1 MQTFFNPT
9 TPFFDDEGHPLV
21 GARVSFLEIGTSAN
35 FIDLTDSEGTPL
47 SNPLFTGSDGRLRLN
62 NGNGAPAV
70 PCIANGLSYKVVV
83 AKKTGVEPIFVD
95 GILQNPEEL
104 YEEPSIVFVVTAM
117 GGSGAGGNSSV
128 VGSIAEVRSA
138 DKGLGS
144 VVCAGYYA
152 AGDCPSRTFTWFD
165 SEEPPEDNGINILR
179 NPDDNTGYWKM
190 GDPQAGTWDV
200 RMAGLRPEFESST
213 NSSLLAN
220 LLSMVNDSGFDTM
233 STRIFFPKGVW
244 KIQQG
249 FTAYSK
255 VVFGYGAK
263 LSMGNGTA
271 KTFNFHG
278 GIESFGSPDAGNL
291 KIFEAPYGGYLKI
304 VCGLGVFRSSW
315 LGNVPLSN
323 LSVKDTFIIDSDDR
337 DFPHTGARKVIVE
350 TDLAHTVDFR
360 DCEIVSAGHLGNGFF
375 KNCKLRGAMFLD
387 SDLDSVF
394 VDEDCVIHAKDFHGR
409 MPLWCKLRSQQHDPV
424 LDLEMETLDSSCT
437 IALDGVFFKDALFDG
452 FVHDATASVG
462 FDGCRGTLI
471 INALGNY
478 ILTSEDSE
486 LNITFYGTGEV
497 GVGYQPA
504 LNIHGGSVAFVNQLS
519 YFLALGAVGVEFTG
533 NGVLVN
539 GDVAFDDCNVAVS
552 LTLRGK
558 FTACHSSFASNILH
572 YTVNAIAEVE
582 MTHCNLSAYYSLVPA
597 IAGTIVHGV
606 WSNNYSS
613 IESPILIDRTNI
625 DPIDSHHVYT
635 YSNNSGGFLPYETKP
650 EVHEFTIHHSAMT
663 GSIQPPTDPYNLTQM
678 VLGGS
683 DSDTNGRPSGYILPW
698 YSQPLFDTIKMF
710 RIGVDRFLVKAK
722 LTAWPTLLENEGS
735 HGEYQYNRYHDAQ
748 LGAYYIDGYT
758 WGIMPFWDD
767 PSVTPPTSLAT
778 AANPRFF
785 KGSLS
790 FSFNNMPG
798 NFTDYHVSMAIQYEC
813 LDKHG

>member
-21 GARVSFLEIGTSAN
+21 WARVSFLEIGTSAN

-47 SNPLFTGSDGRLRLN
+47 PNPLFTGSDGRLRLN

-263 LSMGNGTA
+263 LAMGNGSA

-337 DFPHTGARKVIVE
+337 DFPHTGARMVIVE

-360 DCEIVSAGHLGNGFF
+360 DCEIVSAGHLGNGSFR
-375 KNCKLRGAMFLD
+375 NCKLRGAMFLD

-424 LDLEMETLDSSCT
+424 LDLEMETLDSSCM

-462 FDGCRGTLI
+462 FDGCSGSLEL
-471 INALGNY
+471 NFLGDAVV
-478 ILTSEDSE
+478 SMEDSE
-486 LNITFYGTGEV
+486 LLFALKNTGAN
-497 GVGYQPA
+497 GNKPA
-504 LNIHGGSVAFVNQLS
+504 FVVNGGSFGNNGFIAYLS
-519 YFLALGAVGVEFTG
+519 SFGAKNAQVSGYALIVSGDVGLDNCSVTVPFT
-533 NGVLVN
+533 VN
-539 GDVAFDDCNVAVS
+539 GAFSATYCNIAAGVNHSVNTQQIN
-552 LTLRGK
+552 LTLKGNRLSG
-558 FTACHSSFASNILH
+558 TYSIGSS
-572 YTVNAIAEVE
+572 V
-582 MTHCNLSAYYSLVPA
+582 
-597 IAGTIVHGV
+597 AGTIV
-606 WSNNYSS
+606 NALIEDNYSNATTA
-613 IESPILIDRTNI
+613 IDIVRNNNI
-625 DPIDSHHVYT
+625 DPIDNHHSYT
-635 YSNNSGGFLPYETKP
+635 YKGNCGTFLPDKTKP
-650 EVHEFTIHHSAMT
+650 VAHEFTVKQNAAATNFDPYTLLRHTT
-663 GSIQPPTDPYNLTQM
+663 GSHNHEGWI
-678 VLGGS
+678 
-683 DSDTNGRPSGYILPW
+683 RPANIYQNNW
-698 YSQPLFDTIKMF
+698 FDEVEFF
-710 RIGVDRFLVKAK
+710 RIGIDRIKVKAS
-722 LTAWPTLLENEGS
+722 LPVYPGQIFVPENG
-735 HGEYQYNRYHDAQ
+735 GELASYHDAL
-748 LGAYYIDGYT
+748 LGAYFIEGNK
-758 WGIMPFWDD
+758 WGIQPYWDD
-767 PSVTPPTSLAT
+767 PVNAWGGNAT
-778 AANPRFF
+778 YNYCFF
-785 KGSLS
+785 RSMLTTNQSGPDYTLS
-790 FSFNNMPG
+790 ME
-798 NFTDYHVSMAIQYEC
+798 IQYEN
-813 LDKHG
+813 LESHG

>member
-47 SNPLFTGSDGRLRLN
+47 PNPLFTGSDGRLRLN

-128 VGSIAEVRSA
+128 VGNIAEVRSA

-337 DFPHTGARKVIVE
+337 DFLHTGARMVIVE
-350 TDLAHTVDFR
+350 TDLAHIVDFR
-360 DCEIVSAGHLGNGFF
+360 DCEIVSEGHLGNGSFR
-375 KNCKLRGAMFLD
+375 NCKLRGAMFIEEN
-387 SDLDSVF
+387 LDSVV

-452 FVHDATASVG
+452 FRHEATVSLG
-462 FDGCRGTLI
+462 LESCRGSITVVA
-471 INALGNY
+471 NGNY
-478 ILTSEDSE
+478 VLTAEDSE
-486 LNITFYGTGEV
+486 IVLTTEGTGEV
-497 GVGYQPA
+497 GLGYQPSF
-504 LNIHGGSVAFVNQLS
+504 NIRNCTFGMQTQLTYLTS
-519 YFLALGAVGVEFTG
+519 LGAVGSELSTGGILCGSAALDSCSVSSALTVRGTLTVRKSTLSADIVHYSVASPAKVEMVDNVLNAYYRLSAATA
-533 NGVLVN
+533 NTLVN
-539 GDVAFDDCNVAVS
+539 A
-552 LTLRGK
+552 
-558 FTACHSSFASNILH
+558 
-572 YTVNAIAEVE
+572 
-582 MTHCNLSAYYSLVPA
+582 
-597 IAGTIVHGV
+597 V
-606 WSNNYSS
+606 WSGNYSS
-613 IESPILIDRTNI
+613 VASPILIDRTNI